1 MGELNEGDGS
11 VDADS
16 EAHGWILASGS
27 SRRSNRGDLTSTSP
41 PRYFIVSA
49 SMNSFNAIPLTL
61 LATVLT
67 AAAAPRF
74 ALVRV
79 KDLYTALPSTAAP
92 QQQIKSELGY
102 DVVFDSSGDTNTGVP
117 FVLFSK
123 DAPDL
128 TADIQAAL
136 KDRDAASA
144 KPVDAAG
151 KAC

>member
-1 MGELNEGDGS
+1 
-11 VDADS
+11 
-16 EAHGWILASGS
+16 
-27 SRRSNRGDLTSTSP
+27 
-41 PRYFIVSA
+41 
-49 SMNSFNAIPLTL
+49 MNSFNAIPLTL

-79 KDLYTALPSTAAP
+79 KDLYTALPSTAAL
-92 QQQIKSELGY
+92 QQQIKSERCY

-117 FVLFSK
+117 FVLFRK

-136 KDRDAASA
+136 KDSEAASA

-151 KAC
+151 KAR